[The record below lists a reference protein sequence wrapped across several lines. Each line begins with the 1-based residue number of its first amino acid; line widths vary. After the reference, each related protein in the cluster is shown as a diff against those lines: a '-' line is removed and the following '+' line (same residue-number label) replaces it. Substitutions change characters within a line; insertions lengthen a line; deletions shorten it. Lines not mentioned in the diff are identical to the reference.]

1 MVWARGDLN
10 FEVVALRTVHNMN
23 VKQGMVLQQLIA
35 KELIVADALADAC
48 AQFNRG
54 DLTTREKR
62 MLRDKMRCTATEFRY
77 KIYNLCLSP
86 FMYHDV
92 LLCLITISKISAS
105 LGMYS
110 NHRKITREIV

>member
-23 VKQGMVLQQLIA
+23 VNQGVVLQQLIA

-62 MLRDKMRCTATEFRY
+62 MLRDVKACGKATIAAEQGEQ
-77 KIYNLCLSP
+77 
-86 FMYHDV
+86 V
-92 LLCLITISKISAS
+92 SATS
-105 LGMYS
+105 GS
-110 NHRKITREIV
+110 FAKQDSTNQAGE

>member
-10 FEVVALRTVHNMN
+10 FEVVALRTMHNMN
-23 VKQGMVLQQLIA
+23 VKQGVVLQQLIA

-62 MLRDKMRCTATEFRY
+62 MLRRQGLRE
-77 KIYNLCLSP
+77 
-86 FMYHDV
+86 
-92 LLCLITISKISAS
+92 SADDYCS
-105 LGMYS
+105 RARRAS
-110 NHRKITREIV
+110 VRHQWIVY